1 MFEFILLLFII
12 TNRLFLHH
20 TGLVADFR
28 HSFGRSYETAV
39 EIIKSAD
46 DSALGLLVLVVEGG

>member
-12 TNRLFLHH
+12 TNWLFLHH

-39 EIIKSAD
+39 EIIKSD